1 MATMKADMLASVA
14 SSLQDR
20 AGAPPGSTPGAPPGS
35 TPGASLG
42 NTPLASSSL
51 ARRSEGWRRLES
63 AAVIRLDRIV
73 ADPNQPR
80 VEFDP
85 ESLGRLAASL
95 RERGQLQPIRV
106 RWDDAA
112 DRYVVVVGE
121 RRWRAAQLA
130 GLESLAC
137 VVVVGEPTAEDLL
150 EDQLVENALRED
162 LKPIEQAK
170 AYQSLMRSRGLSTR
184 QLADRLQIGAATVAK
199 ALALLTL
206 PGDIQAAV
214 EQGRIAPGTAYE
226 LSKVANPDEQATLA
240 REAAAGRLK
249 RDEVQERTRT
259 RTPRKGRGSNP
270 KKPAKDR
277 VFRSP
282 LGRVTVQLRRA
293 AGAGTMLELLRDAAR
308 ALEAELAGQGGDA
321 QAA

>member
-1 MATMKADMLASVA
+1 MATMKTDMLASVA

-20 AGAPPGSTPGAPPGS
+20 SGASPGNTPGAP
-35 TPGASLG
+35 
-42 NTPLASSSL
+42 SSI

-63 AAVIRLDRIV
+63 AAVIRLDRII

-80 VEFDP
+80 VEFDQG
-85 ESLGRLAASL
+85 SLGRLAASL

-137 VVVVGEPTAEDLL
+137 VVVAGEPTAEDLL

-162 LKPIEQAK
+162 LKPIEQAR

-184 QLADRLQIGAATVAK
+184 QLADRLQIGAASIAK

-206 PGDIQAAV
+206 PGDVQEAV
-214 EQGRIAPGTAYE
+214 EAGWIAPGTAYE
-226 LSKVANPDEQATLA
+226 LSKVDDPSEQAALA
-240 REAAAGRLK
+240 REAAAGLLR
-249 RDEVQERTRT
+249 RDEIQGRTRS
-259 RTPRKGRGSNP
+259 RTPRKGRGSSP
-270 KKPAKDR
+270 KKPAKER
-277 VFRSP
+277 MFRSP
-282 LGRVTVQLRRA
+282 MGRVTVALKKA
-293 AGAGTMLELLRDAAR
+293 TGAGAMLELLRDAAR
-308 ALEAELAGQGGDA
+308 TLEAELAGQGGDA

>member
-1 MATMKADMLASVA
+1 MATMKTDMLASVA
-14 SSLQDR
+14 SSMQDR
-20 AGAPPGSTPGAPPGS
+20 AGASP
-35 TPGASLG
+35 G
-42 NTPLASSSL
+42 NTPPAAASSL
-51 ARRSEGWRRLES
+51 ARRSEGWRRHES
-63 AAVIRLDRIV
+63 AAVIRLDRII

-80 VEFDP
+80 TEFDP
-85 ESLGRLAASL
+85 ESLGRLADSL

-121 RRWRAAQLA
+121 RRWRAARLA

-137 VVVVGEPTAEDLL
+137 VVVTGEPTAEDLL

-170 AYQSLMRSRGLSTR
+170 AYQSLMKSRSLSTR
-184 QLADRLQIGAATVAK
+184 QLADRLQIGAATVVR

-206 PGDIQAAV
+206 PGNMQEAV
-214 EQGRIAPGTAYE
+214 EAGRIAPATAYE
-226 LSKVANPDEQATLA
+226 LSKVDDPGEQAALA
-240 REAAAGRLK
+240 REAAAGRLR
-249 RDEVQERTRT
+249 RDEIQERTRT
-259 RTPRKGRGSNP
+259 RTPRKGKGASP

-277 VFRSP
+277 VFRGAT
-282 LGRVTVQLRRA
+282 GRVTVELRKA
-293 AGAGTMLELLRDAAR
+293 AGAEAMLELLREAAR
-308 ALEAELAGQGGDA
+308 TLEAELAGQGGDA

>member
-1 MATMKADMLASVA
+1 MATIKTDMLASVA
-14 SSLQDR
+14 SSMQDR
-20 AGAPPGSTPGAPPGS
+20 AGASP
-35 TPGASLG
+35 G
-42 NTPLASSSL
+42 NTPIGPSSL
-51 ARRSEGWRRLES
+51 ARRSEGWRRLEA

-80 VEFDP
+80 AEFDP

-106 RWDDAA
+106 RWDDAG

-121 RRWRAAQLA
+121 RRWRAARLA

-137 VVVVGEPTAEDLL
+137 VVVAGEPTAEDLL

-206 PGDIQAAV
+206 PGDVQAAV
-214 EQGRIAPGTAYE
+214 EAGRIAPGTAYE
-226 LSKVANPDEQATLA
+226 LSKVDDPSQQAALA
-240 REAAAGRLK
+240 REAAAGRLR
-249 RDEVQERTRT
+249 RDDIQDRTRT
-259 RTPRKGRGSNP
+259 RAPRKGKGSNP

-282 LGRVTVQLRRA
+282 LGRVTVALKKA
-293 AGAGTMLELLRDAAR
+293 AGAGAMLELLRDAAR
-308 ALEAELAGQGGDA
+308 TLEAELAGQGGDA

>member
-1 MATMKADMLASVA
+1 MATMKTDMLASVA

-20 AGAPPGSTPGAPPGS
+20 AGVSPGNTPGAP
-35 TPGASLG
+35 
-42 NTPLASSSL
+42 SSL

-63 AAVIRLDRIV
+63 AAVIRLDRIIP
-73 ADPNQPR
+73 DPNQPR
-80 VEFDP
+80 AEFDP
-85 ESLGRLAASL
+85 ETLGRLAASL

-121 RRWRAAQLA
+121 RRWRAARLA

-137 VVVVGEPTAEDLL
+137 VVVAGEPTAEDLL

-184 QLADRLQIGAATVAK
+184 QLADRLQIGAASVAK

-206 PGDIQAAV
+206 PGDVQAAV
-214 EQGRIAPGTAYE
+214 EEGRIAPGTAYE
-226 LSKVANPDEQATLA
+226 LSKIDDPSEQAALA
-240 REAAAGRLK
+240 REAAAGRLR
-249 RDEVQERTRT
+249 RDEIRGRTRS
-259 RTPRKGRGSNP
+259 RTPRKGRGSTP
-270 KKPAKDR
+270 KKTAKKR
-277 VFRSP
+277 EFRSP
-282 LGRVTVQLRRA
+282 MGRVTVALKKA
-293 AGAGTMLELLRDAAR
+293 AGAGAMLELLREVVR
-308 ALEAELAGQGGDA
+308 QLETELAGQGSDA

>member
-1 MATMKADMLASVA
+1 MATMKTDMLASVA
-14 SSLQDR
+14 SSMQDR
-20 AGAPPGSTPGAPPGS
+20 AGASPGNSPPVA
-35 TPGASLG
+35 A
-42 NTPLASSSL
+42 SSL

-63 AAVIRLDRIV
+63 AAVIRIDRII

-80 VEFDP
+80 AEFDP
-85 ESLGRLAASL
+85 ESLGRLADSL

-121 RRWRAAQLA
+121 RRWRAARLA

-137 VVVVGEPTAEDLL
+137 VVVAGEPTAEDLL

-170 AYQSLMRSRGLSTR
+170 AYQSLMKSRSLSTR
-184 QLADRLQIGAATVAK
+184 QLAERLQIGAATVAK

-206 PGDIQAAV
+206 PGDMQQAV
-214 EQGRIAPGTAYE
+214 EAGRIAPGTAYE
-226 LSKVANPDEQATLA
+226 LSKVDDPTEQAALA
-240 REAAAGRLK
+240 REAAAGRLR
-249 RDEVQERTRT
+249 RDEIQERT
-259 RTPRKGRGSNP
+259 RTPRKGRGSHP

-277 VFRSP
+277 VFRSAI
-282 LGRVTVQLRRA
+282 GRVTVELRKA
-293 AGAGTMLELLRDAAR
+293 AGAEAMLELLREAAR
-308 ALEAELAGQGGDA
+308 TLEAELAGQGGDA

>member
-1 MATMKADMLASVA
+1 MATMKTDMLANVA
-14 SSLQDR
+14 SSMQGR
-20 AGAPPGSTPGAPPGS
+20 PVVSPGSAATP
-35 TPGASLG
+35 
-42 NTPLASSSL
+42 SSL
-51 ARRSEGWRRLES
+51 ARRSEGWKRLES

-80 VEFDP
+80 KEFDP
-85 ESLGRLAASL
+85 ESLDRLATSI

-137 VVVVGEPTAEDLL
+137 MVVAGEPTAEDLL

-170 AYQSLMRSRGLSTR
+170 AYQSLMVSRGLSTR
-184 QLADRLQIGAATVAK
+184 QLAERLQIGAASVAK

-206 PGDIQAAV
+206 PGDVQEAV
-214 EQGRIAPGTAYE
+214 EAGRIAPGTAYE
-226 LSKVANPDEQATLA
+226 LSKVEDSAEQVALA
-240 REAAAGRLK
+240 KEAAAGRLR
-249 RDEVQERTRT
+249 RDEVQARTRT
-259 RTPRKGRGSNP
+259 LRKGRGVA
-270 KKPAKDR
+270 KPRKQTEQ
-277 VFRSP
+277 VFKTTAESK
-282 LGRVTVQLRRA
+282 VTVERRRGLDPGLIRA
-293 AGAGTMLELLRDAAR
+293 ALIDALGQLDAKLGAGD
-308 ALEAELAGQGGDA
+308 
-321 QAA
+321 QAAA